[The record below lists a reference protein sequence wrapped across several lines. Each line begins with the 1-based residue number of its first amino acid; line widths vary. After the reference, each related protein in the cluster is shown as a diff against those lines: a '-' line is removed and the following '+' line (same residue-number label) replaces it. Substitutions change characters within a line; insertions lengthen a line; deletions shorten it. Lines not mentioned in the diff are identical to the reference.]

1 MFILYDSCNDAKSMS
16 SILKYNGLENML
28 QNETNVQNANH
39 SKSCTI
45 QLPNRNITPSDPDI
59 AAAERTLWSSID
71 AALSKYSAEVIAIRE
86 RKRKR

>member
-1 MFILYDSCNDAKSMS
+1 
-16 SILKYNGLENML
+16 ML
-28 QNETNVQNANH
+28 QNETKTTNAIH
-39 SKSCTI
+39 SESCTI
-45 QLPNRNITPSDPDI
+45 KLPNRNIIPSDPDI